1 MVSGGDDMGVK
12 MRVGAIQM
20 IARVAAVQENL
31 KRAEEL
37 VEKAFSEGCQW
48 VMLPEFFTTAMAFH
62 PSMLDAC
69 SPLDGPA
76 LEMLCRQATKHSGYV
91 GGSFVAACGSDRYN
105 TYVLAF
111 PDGQWIS
118 HDKDQPT
125 MWENCYYIGGKDD
138 GYMETPA
145 GPIGAA
151 VCWEM
156 IRTRT
161 ARRLRGRV
169 DLLVGGSCW
178 WTVPD
183 WPVLRGFWQYL
194 HRHNAAIMEDT
205 PRRLAKLLGCPVIHA
220 AHAASFKGKM
230 PLMPGIPY
238 SSHLLGETQIV
249 DAGGNILARLR
260 QEEGEG
266 VAIAE
271 IDMGRISPS
280 ESLPEGF
287 WIPRLPLFFRFIWAY
302 QNLHGHWYYQR
313 KINRH

>member
-1 MVSGGDDMGVK
+1 MGTNI
-12 MRVGAIQM
+12 RVGAIQM

-37 VEKAFSEGCQW
+37 VEKAFAEGCQW

-62 PSMLDAC
+62 PSMLNAC
-69 SPLDGPA
+69 LPLDGPA

-91 GGSFVAACGSDRYN
+91 GGSFIAARGSDRYN
-105 TYVLAF
+105 TYILAF
-111 PDGQWIS
+111 PDGQWTS

-161 ARRLRGRV
+161 VRRLMGRV
-169 DLLVGGSCW
+169 DLLVSGSCW
-178 WTVPD
+178 WTVAD
-183 WPVLRGFWQYL
+183 WPILRALKKYW
-194 HRHNAAIMEDT
+194 HRQNVAILEDT
-205 PRRLAKLLGCPVIHA
+205 PRRLAKLLGCPVVHA
-220 AHAASFKGKM
+220 AHAGHFKGIM
-230 PLMPGIPY
+230 PGTFGIPY
-238 SSHLLGETQIV
+238 SSCLMGETQIV

-266 VAIAE
+266 IAIAE
-271 IDMGRISPS
+271 IEMGRTSPS
-280 ESLPEGF
+280 EPLPEGF
-287 WIPRLPLFFRFIWAY
+287 WIPRLPLIFRYFWY
-302 QNLHGHWYYQR
+302 TQNLHGRWHYQR
-313 KINRH
+313 NIGRH